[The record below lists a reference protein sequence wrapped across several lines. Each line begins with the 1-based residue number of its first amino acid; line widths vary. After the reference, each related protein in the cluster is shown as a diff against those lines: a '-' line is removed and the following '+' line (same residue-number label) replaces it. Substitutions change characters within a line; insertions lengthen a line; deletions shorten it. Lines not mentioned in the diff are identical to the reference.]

1 MNFYKR
7 FMGDYARGTAHLSL
21 AEHGAYSLL
30 LDYYYA
36 TEKGLPDDI
45 VALYRICR
53 AFSTE
58 EQQAVTS
65 VADQYFP
72 VCEDGLRHNSRADE
86 QIEDDSLRI
95 EVARENGKRG
105 GRPKKTQGKPAG
117 NQSENPVGFKNETQ
131 TEPRRNP
138 EETQDESS
146 PQPEP
151 DTHKPNGL
159 FVGDSR
165 VPAPTRTHDDGRV
178 MTSCPESIE
187 PTIGHRGIAANMHLD
202 IENEL
207 AMFLA
212 NAREKAHMSAD
223 WNASFEKWL
232 RNSRKF
238 GGGRDQ
244 QRPQAQ
250 TVQEHNRAA
259 SERAKARIFGAAAVA
274 EKEIN
279 P

>member
-36 TEKGLPDDI
+36 TEKGLPDDM

-53 AFSTE
+53 AFSPE
-58 EQQAVTS
+58 EQQAVSS
-65 VADQYFP
+65 VAEQYFP
-72 VCEDGLRHNSRADE
+72 IGDDGLRHNTRADE
-86 QIEDDSLRI
+86 QIEDDSTRI
-95 EVARENGKRG
+95 DAARANGKRG
-105 GRPKKTQGKPAG
+105 GRPRKTQAKPSG
-117 NQSENPVGFKNETQ
+117 LQDENPMGFENETQ
-131 TEPRRNP
+131 TEPNENP

-151 DTHKPNGL
+151 DAHKPNGL
-159 FVGDSR
+159 FAGDSR
-165 VPAPTRTHDDGRV
+165 APTRTHGGHDTV
-178 MTSCPESIE
+178 MTSCPSTLE
-187 PTIGHRGIAANMHLD
+187 PTRAHRGIAANQHLD
-202 IENEL
+202 LDNEL

-212 NAREKAHMSAD
+212 HAREKAQMSAD

-232 RNSRKF
+232 RRSRNF
-238 GGGRDQ
+238 GGGKDQ
-244 QRPQAQ
+244 RQPAK
-250 TVQEHNRAA
+250 TSLEEHNREAM
-259 SERAKARIFGAAAVA
+259 RLAKARIFGTDMSA